1 VPRRFVSRNISAAV
15 TAAILCRESERLR
28 LWRLQ
33 GKLASVPPLQ
43 WVRWGRG
50 AADGDGGGG
59 GGGGGGVSGGPSVDA
74 VRIAREITE
83 ALSPAQ
89 LGQLHL
95 LLGQACRHCDV
106 TPWSRAEV

>member
-33 GKLASVPPLQ
+33 GKLARVPPLQ

-50 AADGDGGGG
+50 GAADGD
-59 GGGGGGVSGGPSVDA
+59 GGGGGVSGGPSVDA

-89 LGQLHL
+89 LGQQWL
-95 LLGQACRHCDV
+95 LRTAHGHSFVDQ
-106 TPWSRAEV
+106 